1 MNIIHVQFN
10 VLQLYKGILAT
21 IAAGCGFKYIKKK
34 SGYDLNCNWSNDQ
47 IL

>member
-21 IAAGCGFKYIKKK
+21 IAAGCGFKYIKK
-34 SGYDLNCNWSNDQ
+34 SLDM
-47 IL
+47 ILIGKMIKYCEA